1 MAVKIGITGPVGSIK
16 AEALQKIME
25 MLRNQGKDVQGVLIS
40 EINEQ
45 GKLKGY
51 SIFDIY
57 TKRKVNFAEVGIVSR
72 VKIDKIGVDT
82 KLLEEILI
90 PSLTRARET
99 ADVIVIDEIGKLENT
114 TKNVQK
120 EINDTLN
127 STKPLIVTV
136 HKKSRNPVL
145 QEIRALEGVRVFDIT
160 PINKSLLPYRIM
172 KVINGEEN
180 P

>member
-40 EINEQ
+40 EIMDQ

-51 SIFDIY
+51 SMFDIY
-57 TKRKVNFAEVGIVSR
+57 TKRRVNFAEVGIVSR

-90 PSLTRARET
+90 PSLKRARET

-114 TKNVQK
+114 TKNVQN
-120 EINDTLN
+120 EINETLN

-160 PINKSLLPYRIM
+160 PINKSLLPYRVM
-172 KVINGEEN
+172 KVINGEEG